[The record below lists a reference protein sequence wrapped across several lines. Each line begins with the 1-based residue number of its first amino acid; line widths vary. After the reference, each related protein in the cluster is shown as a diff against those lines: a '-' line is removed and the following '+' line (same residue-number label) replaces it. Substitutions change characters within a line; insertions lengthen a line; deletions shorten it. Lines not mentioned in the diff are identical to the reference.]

1 MIGIKKGYRTAHGLL
16 LRAACVGE
24 VDSLIRPPSAGD
36 TFR

>member
-1 MIGIKKGYRTAHGLL
+1 MGNKERLQNRPWFVV
-16 LRAACVGE
+16 RAACVGE